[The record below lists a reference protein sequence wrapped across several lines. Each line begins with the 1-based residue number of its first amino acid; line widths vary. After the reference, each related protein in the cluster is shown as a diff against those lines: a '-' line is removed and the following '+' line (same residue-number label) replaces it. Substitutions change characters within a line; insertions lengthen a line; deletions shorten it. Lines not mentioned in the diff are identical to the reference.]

1 MDELTW
7 ICHIC
12 GDERPDDKISVY
24 KHIRRLESGIEFIE
38 NVRYC
43 NDKESCIEAAK
54 DFHFL

>member
-7 ICHIC
+7 TCHIC
-12 GDERPDDKISVY
+12 GKIRPDDKIAVY

-43 NDKESCIEAAK
+43 NDNESCIEAAK
-54 DFHFL
+54 HFHFL